1 MGSSNGYNGN
11 VPERFLLW
19 ICVTVDHGTVLPA
32 FQVVRLS
39 RKPGGE
45 VQGFQGVGP
54 VPGAL
59 PGEGNLGSSV
69 NMRHEKWDIT
79 KIYFPTHLN
88 ILVLVFIIKNSAPP

>member
-1 MGSSNGYNGN
+1 MATMVI

-39 RKPGGE
+39 WEPGGE
-45 VQGFQGVGP
+45 VQGFQGVRP

-59 PGEGNLGSSV
+59 PERGRESSPSHFQC
-69 NMRHEKWDIT
+69 R
-79 KIYFPTHLN
+79 
-88 ILVLVFIIKNSAPP
+88 A

>member
-1 MGSSNGYNGN
+1 MATMVI
-11 VPERFLLW
+11 VPERLLLW

-39 RKPGGE
+39 REPGGE

-59 PGEGNLGSSV
+59 PEEGGESSPSHFQC
-69 NMRHEKWDIT
+69 R
-79 KIYFPTHLN
+79 
-88 ILVLVFIIKNSAPP
+88 A